1 MYSFVEDKRE
11 LKEIREV
18 CEQIIKSIQSSWLKE
33 YFTFQFNLIGSGGIK
48 LVTRNGSDGE
58 YDLDY
63 NLIIQKDKQ
72 NLFSNP
78 KRIKEIFIEAFND
91 VNPNFGFKNAE
102 NSSSV
107 ITSKLVYDNR
117 LYFSFDVAILCEGYN
132 GNYLKITQ
140 NKKTSQYYWSEIKS
154 SRNYKSKMNALKKLG
169 VWNEVRNLYL
179 SKKNMHLSRQD
190 EIASFSVLLETLNE
204 LSSQY
209 GIEI

>member
-33 YFTFQFNLIGSGGIK
+33 YFTFQFNLIGSGGVK

-140 NKKTSQYYWSEIKS
+140 NKKTSQYYWNEIKS

-204 LSSQY
+204 LSFQY

>member
-33 YFTFQFNLIGSGGIK
+33 YFTFQFNLIGSGGVK

-169 VWNEVRNLYL
+169 VWNEVRNHYL

-204 LSSQY
+204 LSSQN

>member
-33 YFTFQFNLIGSGGIK
+33 YFTFQFNLIGSGGVK

-78 KRIKEIFIEAFND
+78 KRTKEIFIEAFND

>member
-33 YFTFQFNLIGSGGIK
+33 YFTFQFTLIGSGGVK

-107 ITSKLVYDNR
+107 ITSKLVCNVFVWKR
-117 LYFSFDVAILCEGYN
+117 LG
-132 GNYLKITQ
+132 
-140 NKKTSQYYWSEIKS
+140 W
-154 SRNYKSKMNALKKLG
+154 R
-169 VWNEVRNLYL
+169 
-179 SKKNMHLSRQD
+179 
-190 EIASFSVLLETLNE
+190 
-204 LSSQY
+204 
-209 GIEI
+209 

>member
-33 YFTFQFNLIGSGGIK
+33 YFTFQFNLIGSGGVK
-48 LVTRNGSDGE
+48 LVTRNGCDGE

-78 KRIKEIFIEAFND
+78 KRMKEIFIEAFND

>member
-33 YFTFQFNLIGSGGIK
+33 YFTFQFNLIGSGGVK

-154 SRNYKSKMNALKKLG
+154 SRNYKSKMNALKKLD
-169 VWNEVRNLYL
+169 V
-179 SKKNMHLSRQD
+179 
-190 EIASFSVLLETLNE
+190 
-204 LSSQY
+204 
-209 GIEI
+209 

>member
-33 YFTFQFNLIGSGGIK
+33 YFTFQFNLIGSGGVK

-154 SRNYKSKMNALKKLG
+154 SRNYKSKMNALKKLD

>member
-33 YFTFQFNLIGSGGIK
+33 YFTFQFNLIGSGGVK

-78 KRIKEIFIEAFND
+78 KRIKEIFIEAFDD

-154 SRNYKSKMNALKKLG
+154 SRNYKSKMNALKKLD

>member
-33 YFTFQFNLIGSGGIK
+33 YFTFQFNLIGSGGVK

-63 NLIIQKDKQ
+63 NLIIQKDKK

>member
-33 YFTFQFNLIGSGGIK
+33 YFTFQFNLIGSGGVK

>member
-33 YFTFQFNLIGSGGIK
+33 YFTFQFNLIGSGGVK

-154 SRNYKSKMNALKKLG
+154 SRNYKSKMNALKKLD

-179 SKKNMHLSRQD
+179 SEKNMHLSRQD

>member
-33 YFTFQFNLIGSGGIK
+33 YFTFQFNLIGSGGVK

-140 NKKTSQYYWSEIKS
+140 NKKTSQYYWGEIKS

>member
-33 YFTFQFNLIGSGGIK
+33 YFTFQFNLIGSGGVK

-204 LSSQY
+204 LSSQN

>member
-33 YFTFQFNLIGSGGIK
+33 YFTFQFNLIGSGGVK

-190 EIASFSVLLETLNE
+190 EITSFSVLLETLNE